1 MTNNILQYKLLRYFH
16 QRTKLQGFTI
26 IELLIVIIIL
36 SILTATT
43 LPTLIGQVGKA
54 RETEIKN
61 AVGTVNRTQQ
71 SFFFENQRF
80 GTETQLDLNITTNDY
95 LNALN
100 IATAANLATVAPSNV
115 DDQADNTRAYS
126 GAVEFDPATGGYAT
140 VVCRTTDAAVNLQPP
155 DNSITGQE
163 EVRDPC
169 PNPSGTGVVVK

>member
-16 QRTKLQGFTI
+16 QRTKLPGFTI

-115 DDQADNTRAYS
+115 DAQADNTRAYS

-169 PNPSGTGVVVK
+169 PNPSGT